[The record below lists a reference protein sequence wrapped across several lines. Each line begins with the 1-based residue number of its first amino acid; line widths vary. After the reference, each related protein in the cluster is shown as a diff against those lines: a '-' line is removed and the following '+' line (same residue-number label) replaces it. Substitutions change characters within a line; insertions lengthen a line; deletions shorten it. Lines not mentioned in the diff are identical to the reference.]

1 MRFVPTKI
9 AGAVIVELE
18 MRRDERGA
26 FARTFCT
33 REFADAG
40 IPFEVVQANLSINPV
55 KHTLRGLHFQRSPSE
70 EPKIVSC
77 RQGRIWDVAV
87 DVRPDSTTYLQWTSV
102 ELDAASERMF
112 YIGKGL
118 AHGFITL
125 EHDTEVGYLMGA
137 AYDPEASAGLR
148 WNDPRIGIDWPAE
161 PALISDRDASYPLLI

>member
-9 AGAVIVELE
+9 DGAVIVELE
-18 MRRDERGA
+18 MRRDDRGA

-33 REFADAG
+33 REFAEAG
-40 IPFEVVQANLSINPV
+40 MPFEVVQANLSINPL
-55 KHTLRGLHFQRSPSE
+55 KNTMRGLHFQRAPSE

-87 DVRPDSTTYLQWTSV
+87 DVRPDSPTYLEWTSV
-102 ELDAASERMF
+102 ELDAAGGRMF

-125 EHDTEVGYLMGA
+125 EPDTEVSYLMGA

-148 WNDPRIGIDWPAE
+148 WNDPRIGVEWPAE
-161 PALISDRDASYPLLI
+161 PALISDRDASYPLLS